1 MKVNLEIESV
11 DITGEK
17 INTKNFAIM
26 DIREFDERKRE
37 LNKRITDI
45 REQQNENEQ
54 LQREL
59 AIFEEESHW
68 QNKRIKE
75 VNDDLI
81 QNYSG
86 DRKLQNLL
94 AEKEVLLMQKVT
106 TEEKFFEESREIIAA
121 YRKQLEELKE
131 ECESEFQSIERMEG
145 ESVE

>member
-1 MKVNLEIESV
+1 
-11 DITGEK
+11 
-17 INTKNFAIM
+17 M

-94 AEKEVLLMQKVT
+94 SEKEVLLMQKVT